1 MNMSKIELLVAAG
14 PLSGRRFA
22 VPEAGLRLGRSSSCE
37 MSIAD
42 PALSRNHCLFE
53 IREESL
59 WVTDLASAN
68 GTFVNGR
75 ELGAESVR
83 LAPGDVVTAGDTEVK
98 VVAAGDAEVM
108 VGEAGD
114 AEVKDVAAE
123 ANDAPAVDLGFGRDE
138 TVEGEAADEGAAPRP
153 NVLRLVLW
161 GVAGLAVLA
170 AAYMIV
176 GVPPQGS
183 DEPAAAKPIVEEEPP
198 NAGKLVAIAFEKVQA
213 SPEGI
218 YRFALDYGADGTLS
232 AVVDDVP
239 KANRHVEKSVRLAP
253 AKMERLEH
261 LFKDAALYALE
272 PVYSQPALRAGEQRT
287 TRLKVVR
294 TVHVFE
300 TCVENMQEP
309 ETLRD
314 VREQLEAF
322 AKNELGIWGIDKSVD
337 ELKAMSA
344 EARRTGDAKWTE
356 RDVQHGNLA
365 QAIAAYDEAVML
377 LGTVTPKPDGYDAL
391 IARIREAKE
400 ELDRRYRDQCF
411 RADRAINLKDWP
423 TALAELRVLC
433 DLVPDE
439 RDPRHAEANA
449 KLLDVEA
456 RQKGGKK

>member
-1 MNMSKIELLVAAG
+1 MNMSKLELLVAAG

-37 MSIAD
+37 ISIAD

-53 IREESL
+53 MREEAL

-68 GTFVNGR
+68 GTQVNGKD
-75 ELGAESVR
+75 LGSESAR
-83 LAPGDVVTAGDTEVK
+83 LAVGDVVTAGDTEVK
-98 VVAAGDAEVM
+98 VVAAGE
-108 VGEAGD
+108 
-114 AEVKDVAAE
+114 AE
-123 ANDAPAVDLGFGRDE
+123 AQAVEGAANDTPAVDLGFGRDE
-138 TVEGEAADEGAAPRP
+138 AAEDEAAEEGTAPRP

-176 GVPPQGS
+176 GVPPQGG
-183 DEPAAAKPIVEEEPP
+183 DEPAAKPVVEDEPP
-198 NAGKLVAIAFEKVQA
+198 NSGKLVAITFEKVQA

-239 KANRHVEKSVRLAP
+239 KANRHVEKSVRLTS
-253 AKMERLEH
+253 AKMERLEGF
-261 LFKDAALYALE
+261 FKDAALYALDSAY
-272 PVYSQPALRAGEQRT
+272 VQPALRAGEQRT

-294 TVHVFE
+294 TAYVFE

-344 EARRTGDAKWTE
+344 EARRAGDAKWTE

-377 LGTVTPKPDGYDAL
+377 LGTVNPKPDGYDAL
-391 IARIREAKE
+391 LARIREAKE

-411 RADRAINLKDWP
+411 RADRAINLKDWT

-439 RDPRHAEANA
+439 RDPRYAEANA

>member
-1 MNMSKIELLVAAG
+1 MNMSKLELLVAAG

-37 MSIAD
+37 ISIAD

-53 IREESL
+53 MREEAL

-68 GTFVNGR
+68 GTQVNGKD
-75 ELGAESVR
+75 LGSESAR
-83 LAPGDVVTAGDTEVK
+83 LAVGDVVTAGDTEVK
-98 VVAAGDAEVM
+98 VVAAGEAEAQAV
-108 VGEAGD
+108 EA
-114 AEVKDVAAE
+114 A

-138 TVEGEAADEGAAPRP
+138 AAEDEAAEEGTAPRP

-176 GVPPQGS
+176 GVPPQGG
-183 DEPAAAKPIVEEEPP
+183 DEPAAKPVVEDEPP
-198 NAGKLVAIAFEKVQA
+198 NSGKLVAITFEKVQA

-239 KANRHVEKSVRLAP
+239 KANRHVEKSVRLTSK
-253 AKMERLEH
+253 KMERLEGF
-261 LFKDAALYALE
+261 FKDAALYALDSAY
-272 PVYSQPALRAGEQRT
+272 VQPALRAGEQRT

-294 TVHVFE
+294 TAYVFE

-344 EARRTGDAKWTE
+344 EARRAGDAKWTE

-365 QAIAAYDEAVML
+365 QAIASYDEAAML
-377 LGTVTPKPDGYDAL
+377 LETVNPKPDGYDAL
-391 IARIREAKE
+391 QARIREAKE

-411 RADRAINLKDWP
+411 RADRAINLKDWT
-423 TALAELRVLC
+423 TALVELRVLC

-456 RQKGGKK
+456 RQKGDKK

>member
-1 MNMSKIELLVAAG
+1 MNMSKLELLVAAG

-37 MSIAD
+37 ISIAD

-53 IREESL
+53 MREEAL

-68 GTFVNGR
+68 GTLVNGK
-75 ELGAESVR
+75 ELGAESAR
-83 LAPGDVVTAGDTEVK
+83 LAAGDVVTAGDTEVK
-98 VVAAGDAEVM
+98 VVAAGDAEGPAM
-108 VGEAGD
+108 
-114 AEVKDVAAE
+114 AAE
-123 ANDAPAVDLGFGRDE
+123 ASDAPAVDLGFGRDE
-138 TVEGEAADEGAAPRP
+138 TAEDEAADEGAAAPRP

-176 GVPPQGS
+176 GVPPQGG
-183 DEPAAAKPIVEEEPP
+183 DEPAAKPIVEEEPP
-198 NAGKLVAIAFEKVQA
+198 NAGKLVSIAFEKVQA

-239 KANRHVEKSVRLAP
+239 RANRHVEKSVRLAP
-253 AKMERLEH
+253 AKMERLEG
-261 LFKDAALYALE
+261 LFKDAALYALDSAY
-272 PVYSQPALRAGEQRT
+272 VQPALRAGEQRT

-294 TVHVFE
+294 TAYVFE

-377 LGTVTPKPDGYDAL
+377 LGTVNPKPDGYDAL
-391 IARIREAKE
+391 LARIREAKE

-411 RADRAINLKDWP
+411 RADRAINLKDWT

>member
-1 MNMSKIELLVAAG
+1 MNMSKLELLVAAG

-37 MSIAD
+37 ISIAD

-53 IREESL
+53 MREEAL

-68 GTFVNGR
+68 GTQVNGKD
-75 ELGAESVR
+75 LGSESAR
-83 LAPGDVVTAGDTEVK
+83 LAVGDVVTAGDTEVK
-98 VVAAGDAEVM
+98 VVAAGE
-108 VGEAGD
+108 
-114 AEVKDVAAE
+114 AE
-123 ANDAPAVDLGFGRDE
+123 AQAVEGAANDTPAVDLGFGRDE
-138 TVEGEAADEGAAPRP
+138 AAEEGTAPRP

-176 GVPPQGS
+176 GVPPQGG
-183 DEPAAAKPIVEEEPP
+183 DEPAAKPVVEDEPP
-198 NAGKLVAIAFEKVQA
+198 NSGKLVAITFEKVQA

-239 KANRHVEKSVRLAP
+239 KANRHVEKSVRLTS
-253 AKMERLEH
+253 AKMERLEGF
-261 LFKDAALYALE
+261 FKDAALYALDSAY
-272 PVYSQPALRAGEQRT
+272 VQPALRAGEHRT

-294 TVHVFE
+294 TAYVFE

-344 EARRTGDAKWTE
+344 EARRAGDAKWTE

-365 QAIAAYDEAVML
+365 QAIASYDEAAML
-377 LGTVTPKPDGYDAL
+377 LETVNPKPDGYDAL
-391 IARIREAKE
+391 TARIREAKE

-411 RADRAINLKDWP
+411 RADRAINLKDWT
-423 TALAELRVLC
+423 TALVELRVLC

-456 RQKGGKK
+456 RQKGDKK

>member
-1 MNMSKIELLVAAG
+1 MNMSKLELLVAAG

-53 IREESL
+53 MREGAL

-68 GTFVNGR
+68 GTFVNGT
-75 ELGAESVR
+75 ELGAESAP
-83 LAPGDVVTAGDTEVK
+83 LAVGDVVTAGDTEVK
-98 VVAAGDAEVM
+98 VVTAGEAETKVAEV
-108 VGEAGD
+108 
-114 AEVKDVAAE
+114 E
-123 ANDAPAVDLGFGRDE
+123 ANDAPAVDLGFGHDE
-138 TVEGEAADEGAAPRP
+138 TAEGEAVDEGTAASRP

-176 GVPPQGS
+176 GVPPQGG
-183 DEPAAAKPIVEEEPP
+183 DEPAAKPIVEEEPP

-239 KANRHVEKSVRLAP
+239 TANRHVEKSVRLAP
-253 AKMERLEH
+253 AKTERLEQ

-272 PVYSQPALRAGEQRT
+272 STYVQPALRAGEQRT

-294 TVHVFE
+294 TAYVFE

-344 EARRTGDAKWTE
+344 EARRTGDAKWEE
-356 RDVQHGNLA
+356 RDVRHGNLA

-391 IARIREAKE
+391 TARIREAKE

-411 RADRAINLKDWP
+411 RADRAINLKDWT

>member
-1 MNMSKIELLVAAG
+1 MNMSKLELLVAAG

-53 IREESL
+53 MREEAL

-75 ELGAESVR
+75 ELGADSVR
-83 LAPGDVVTAGDTEVK
+83 LAAGDVVTAGDTEVK
-98 VVAAGDAEVM
+98 VVVAGDAE
-108 VGEAGD
+108 A
-114 AEVKDVAAE
+114 KDGTAE

-138 TVEGEAADEGAAPRP
+138 TAEDEAVDEGAAPRP

-176 GVPPQGS
+176 GVPPQGG
-183 DEPAAAKPIVEEEPP
+183 DEPAVKPVVEEDPP
-198 NAGKLVAIAFEKVQA
+198 NAGKLVAIAFEQVQA
-213 SPEGI
+213 TPEGI

-239 KANRHVEKSVRLAP
+239 TANRHVEKSVRLAP
-253 AKMERLEH
+253 AKMERLEQ

-272 PVYSQPALRAGEQRT
+272 SVYSQPALRAGEQRT

-456 RQKGGKK
+456 RQKGGRK